1 MKPAHAKARA
11 LLAKLERLADPANGG
26 AHGEVEAAQ
35 RKLARLRNRFDFAAP
50 KQINAKDIF
59 SGFNFT
65 RRSGVL
71 NHVYTFRMAEFD
83 IANSVKWAIE
93 TAAGVSCHFR
103 GGDLLAEAAPR
114 TAHHLKTIA
123 RHIAESF
130 RALLERMG
138 RLNGMCAQDR
148 TVFVMGLYDGMMNDG
163 RKTGHRL
170 PNRTAR
176 PRKRGKGKK
185 GAVAAA
191 PGLSVHPYTIA
202 LELGRQIR
210 FAAPVGQV
218 TAELER
224 VTQPAVISSG
234 REEVAPD

>member
-26 AHGEVEAAQ
+26 THGEIEAAR
-35 RKLARLRNRFDFAAP
+35 RKLAHLRNRFDFAAP
-50 KQINAKDIF
+50 EQISAKDIF
-59 SGFNFT
+59 AGFKFT

-71 NHVYTFRMAEFD
+71 NHVYTFRTAEFD

-93 TAAGVSCHFR
+93 TAAGVPCHFR

-114 TAHHLKTIA
+114 TANHLSTIA
-123 RHIAESF
+123 RHISESF
-130 RALLERMG
+130 RALLERVG
-138 RLNGMCAQDR
+138 RLNGMGAQDR

-163 RKTGHRL
+163 RKTGHKL
-170 PNRTAR
+170 PNRTAQ

-185 GAVAAA
+185 SAVAAA
-191 PGLSVHPYTIA
+191 PELSVHPYTIA

-210 FAAPVGQV
+210 FAASVEQV
-218 TAELER
+218 AAELER
-224 VTQPAVISSG
+224 VTQPAVISPG
-234 REEVAPD
+234 REKAALD